1 MMPQSINKKKIYFY
15 LLILLFLSSTFNF
28 NIVSKFEKLSSIS
41 NIYIEGLSKKEKSII
56 EKKLEVFI
64 NKNIF
69 LISREDTE
77 KIFETNSFIDSYNIT
92 KIFPSKILVNVKKT
106 KLVGMAILDG
116 EKFYI
121 GKNGKLIEVSSV
133 EKEYNLPQV
142 FGNFKVHEF
151 LNLQEI
157 LNSNGFNIQKIKNY
171 YYFKSKRWDI
181 ENSDNVTLKLPSQNI
196 EKSLKNYKTLL
207 KSNKIISGQLI
218 DLRLKNKIILSDGK
232 R

>member
-1 MMPQSINKKKIYFY
+1 MLQSISKKKIYFY

-106 KLVGMAILDG
+106 EFVGKTILDG
-116 EKFYI
+116 KKFYI
-121 GKNGKLIEVSSV
+121 GKNGKFIEISLV
-133 EKEYNLPQV
+133 EKEYNLPQI
-142 FGNFKVHEF
+142 FGDFKVSDF

-157 LNSNGFNIQKIKNY
+157 LNTNGFKLRKIKNY
-171 YYFKSKRWDI
+171 YYYKSDRWDI
-181 ENSDNVTLKLPSQNI
+181 ETIDDVLLKLPSQNI
-196 EKSLKNYKTLL
+196 EQSLTMYKSLL
-207 KSNKIISGQLI
+207 KANKIIQGQLI
-218 DLRLKNKIILSDGK
+218 DLRMKNKIILTDEK
-232 R
+232 K